1 MNTRL
6 DPTALLPTLADI
18 EAAAEVVYRD
28 FAATP
33 QYRWG
38 LLSQRLGTDCWLK
51 HENHTPVGAFKI
63 RGGLTYF
70 DQLAQRGALP
80 SEVISATRGN
90 HGQSMGWAARR
101 HGVACTI
108 VVPRGNSVEKNA
120 AMRALG
126 VTLIEHGDDFQEA
139 REHAIQLAAQRGAH
153 MVPSFHPDL
162 LRGVSTYWWE
172 FLRAV
177 PQLDVVYV
185 PIGQG
190 SGACSA
196 IAAKLALRHPVRV
209 VGVVSSHATTYA
221 DSLAAGSVI
230 EAPVTTQLADGMAC
244 RVADPEALA
253 VMAPHI
259 DHIVQVSD
267 AEVAAAMRALFTD
280 THNVAEGAGAA
291 ALAAALQERD
301 QLQGLH
307 VGLALTGGRPL
318 FWPQS
323 AAWDPSTS
331 CAPARPRLA
340 QMTMTCSARAGA
352 NRPCAWANTGERGGW
367 RSTPSSPA
375 RCAATRKR
383 WKALPKACRPCPK
396 CFNCRASTNTTA
408 MHSSRPSTRSRWA
421 KPIRPSC
428 TARTFASCATRWRS
442 GWRAS
447 SARRA
452 CRRGTNFLL
461 ACALRSTMCATTTRA
476 TTCCW

>member
-1 MNTRL
+1 M
-6 DPTALLPTLADI
+6 PLPTLADI
-18 EAAAEVVYRD
+18 EAAAQVVYRD

-33 QYRWG
+33 QYRWV
-38 LLSQRLGTDCWLK
+38 LLSERLGTDCWLK

-70 DQLAQRGALP
+70 DQLERRGALP
-80 SEVISATRGN
+80 REVVSATRGN

-126 VTLIEHGDDFQEA
+126 VTLVEHGSDFQEA
-139 REHAIQLAAQRGAH
+139 REHAMHIAAERGAH
-153 MVPSFHPDL
+153 MVPSFHADL

-196 IAAKLALRHPVRV
+196 IAAKLALGHGVRV

-221 DSLAAGSVI
+221 DSVAAGRVV

-244 RVADPEALA
+244 RVADAAALA
-253 VMAPHI
+253 IIAPHI

-267 AEVAAAMRALFTD
+267 NEVAAAMRALFTD

-291 ALAAALQERD
+291 AFAAALQEKDRLAG
-301 QLQGLH
+301 QT
-307 VGLALTGGRPL
+307 VGVALTGGNVDADIFSQVLRP
-318 FWPQS
+318 
-323 AAWDPSTS
+323 
-331 CAPARPRLA
+331 AP
-340 QMTMTCSARAGA
+340 
-352 NRPCAWANTGERGGW
+352 
-367 RSTPSSPA
+367 
-375 RCAATRKR
+375 
-383 WKALPKACRPCPK
+383 
-396 CFNCRASTNTTA
+396 
-408 MHSSRPSTRSRWA
+408 
-421 KPIRPSC
+421 
-428 TARTFASCATRWRS
+428 
-442 GWRAS
+442 
-447 SARRA
+447 
-452 CRRGTNFLL
+452 
-461 ACALRSTMCATTTRA
+461 
-476 TTCCW
+476 

>member
-1 MNTRL
+1 MHN
-6 DPTALLPTLADI
+6 ALPSLADI

-28 FAATP
+28 FAPTP

-38 LLSQRLGTDCWLK
+38 LLSERLGTDCWLK

-70 DQLAQRGALP
+70 DQLARRGAMP
-80 SEVISATRGN
+80 KEVISATRGN

-126 VTLIEHGDDFQEA
+126 VTLIEHGEDFQEA
-139 REHAIQLAAQRGAH
+139 REHAIAQAAQRGAH

-162 LRGVSTYWWE
+162 LRGVATYWWE

-190 SGACSA
+190 SGACAA
-196 IAAKLALRHPVRV
+196 IATKLALQHPVRI
-209 VGVVSSHATTYA
+209 VGVVSRHATTYA
-221 DSLAAGSVI
+221 DSIAAGRVV

-267 AEVAAAMRALFTD
+267 AEVAAAMRAIFTD

-291 ALAAALQERD
+291 AFAAALQEKN
-301 QLQGLH
+301 QLAGQN
-307 VGLALTGGRPL
+307 VGLALTGGNV
-318 FWPQS
+318 
-323 AAWDPSTS
+323 D
-331 CAPARPRLA
+331 A
-340 QMTMTCSARAGA
+340 QM
-352 NRPCAWANTGERGGW
+352 
-367 RSTPSSPA
+367 
-375 RCAATRKR
+375 
-383 WKALPKACRPCPK
+383 
-396 CFNCRASTNTTA
+396 
-408 MHSSRPSTRSRWA
+408 
-421 KPIRPSC
+421 
-428 TARTFASCATRWRS
+428 FASVLA
-442 GWRAS
+442 A
-447 SARRA
+447 AR
-452 CRRGTNFLL
+452 
-461 ACALRSTMCATTTRA
+461 
-476 TTCCW
+476 

>member
-1 MNTRL
+1 M
-6 DPTALLPTLADI
+6 PLPTLADM
-18 EAAAEVVYRD
+18 EAAAQVVYRD

-33 QYRWG
+33 QYRWA
-38 LLSQRLGTDCWLK
+38 LLSERLGTDCWLK

-70 DQLAQRGALP
+70 DQLARRGALP
-80 SEVISATRGN
+80 REVVSATRGN

-126 VTLIEHGDDFQEA
+126 VTLVEPGSDFQEA
-139 REHAIQLAAQRGAH
+139 REHAMHIAAERGAH
-153 MVPSFHPDL
+153 MVPSFHTDL

-196 IAAKLALRHPVRV
+196 IAAKLALGHGVRV

-221 DSLAAGSVI
+221 DSVAAGRVV

-244 RVADPEALA
+244 RVADAAALA
-253 VMAPHI
+253 IIAPHI

-267 AEVAAAMRALFTD
+267 NEVAAAMRALFTD

-291 ALAAALQERD
+291 AFAAALQEKDRLAG
-301 QLQGLH
+301 QT
-307 VGLALTGGRPL
+307 VGVALTGGNVDADIFSQVLRP
-318 FWPQS
+318 
-323 AAWDPSTS
+323 
-331 CAPARPRLA
+331 AP
-340 QMTMTCSARAGA
+340 
-352 NRPCAWANTGERGGW
+352 
-367 RSTPSSPA
+367 
-375 RCAATRKR
+375 
-383 WKALPKACRPCPK
+383 
-396 CFNCRASTNTTA
+396 
-408 MHSSRPSTRSRWA
+408 
-421 KPIRPSC
+421 
-428 TARTFASCATRWRS
+428 
-442 GWRAS
+442 
-447 SARRA
+447 
-452 CRRGTNFLL
+452 
-461 ACALRSTMCATTTRA
+461 
-476 TTCCW
+476 